1 MSKKTSR
8 LLKNPK
14 VIFDIFGKKTEPAK
28 LTKKRINIE
37 TQKHGTFTWIDV
49 QNPTSA
55 AQDAIGRHY
64 NLQPI
69 HTNKS
74 LSVSHIARMETE
86 TNYLFLLLHF
96 PRISPST
103 GKMVTHQ
110 VIIYL
115 GKNFLVTVH
124 DDGVPTIR
132 RVFDDYVG
140 KNSPETKS
148 SAHILYQLLAAMLE
162 DIEKLI
168 QGVSLEIDE
177 IGINVFD
184 DDESDAKRI
193 SQLRQKIVQLRRTM
207 TTQKNIL
214 SELDGIIDKFTGE
227 RIGRYY
233 TANTNRSIKL
243 WETVEEARET
253 IEIYKDADFTSS
265 QERTNEILAI
275 LTIIFTLSI
284 PATTIGALY
293 GMNVLL
299 PGGIETGPWNFW
311 GTYTTLIVILIAVF
325 LPALL
330 MYVYFKRN
338 KWF

>member
-1 MSKKTSR
+1 MPKKRRR
-8 LLKNPK
+8 LLKSPLG
-14 VIFDIFGKKTEPAK
+14 IFEIFGKKPEPPKPAHNR
-28 LTKKRINIE
+28 TTIE
-37 TQKHGTFTWIDV
+37 TQKHGTLTWIDV
-49 QNPTSA
+49 QNPLSSSLET
-55 AQDAIGRHY
+55 IGKHY
-64 NLQPI
+64 DLQPI
-69 HTNKS
+69 HTSKS
-74 LSVSHIARMETE
+74 LTVSHIARMEVE
-86 TNYLFLLLHF
+86 MNYLFLLLHF
-96 PRISPST
+96 PRIHPST

-110 VIIYL
+110 VMIYL
-115 GKNFLVTVH
+115 GRNFLITVH
-124 DDGVPTIR
+124 DKGVPIIR
-132 RVFDDYVG
+132 TLFDEYSSKD
-140 KNSPETKS
+140 SPDTKS
-148 SAHILYQLLAAMLE
+148 SARALYHLLAAMLE

-177 IGINVFD
+177 IGVNVFD

-193 SQLRQKIVQLRRTM
+193 SQLRQKIMQLRRTM

-214 SELDGIIDKFTGE
+214 SELDAIIDKFTNE
-227 RIGRYY
+227 RIERYY

-253 IEIYKDADFTSS
+253 VEIYKDADFTSS

-299 PGGIETGPWNFW
+299 PGGIETGPWTFW
-311 GTYTTLIVILIAVF
+311 GPFTTLTVILIAVL
-325 LPALL
+325 LPALC
-330 MYVYFKRN
+330 MYIYFKRN